1 MRRGL
6 LPILGLVV
14 LILSGCGAAKQVS
27 KAYSAQLEYTD
38 STVVVSDNRGKQ
50 MSVYLQRQEGSVTTP
65 VDSLSL
71 VTLEGVQ
78 YCYFSYLN
86 SFSGGKEYVQSMV
99 ALEQGT
105 AESLIFIG
113 KNLPGAAD
121 GSFRIEGISNQNVL
135 DDTPAVRHMASL
147 AAADTRLVVLP
158 EEDYITDKTLE
169 WWLERNPKAMTSAKR
184 FEIGSVPAESSLVTA
199 FGKARKVRSGKYE
212 CAAVDVRGYTS
223 LILRNTS
230 TGSYMLVWALPVCRD
245 RSTGWYLKNFYFE
258 NDSTLAMI
266 YYRGNSM
273 AKIRLNLGSKTV
285 SRS

>member
-14 LILSGCGAAKQVS
+14 LILSGCGATKPVS

-38 STVVVSDNRGKQ
+38 STAVVSDNRGKQ
-50 MSVYLQRQEGSVTTP
+50 MSVYLERQPGAVTTP
-65 VDSLSL
+65 ADSLSL
-71 VTLEGVQ
+71 VSLEGVQ
-78 YCYFSYLN
+78 YCHFSYLN
-86 SFSGGKEYVQSMV
+86 KSAAGFEYVQSMV

-105 AESLIFIG
+105 AESLVFSG
-113 KNLPGAAD
+113 KSLPGEEE
-121 GSFRIEGISNQNVL
+121 GSFRIEGVSNQNML
-135 DDTPAVRHMASL
+135 DDTPAVRHMAAL
-147 AAADTRLVVLP
+147 EAADARLVVLP
-158 EEDYITDKTLE
+158 EEDYLTDKALE
-169 WWLERNPKAMTSAKR
+169 WWLERNPKAMSTAKK
-184 FEIGSVPAESSLVTA
+184 FEIGSVPAESSLVAA
-199 FGKARKVRSGKYE
+199 FAKARKERSGRYE

-223 LILRNTS
+223 LVLRNTS
-230 TGSYMLVWALPVCRD
+230 TGNYMLVWSLPVCRD
-245 RSTGWYLKNFYFE
+245 RRTGWYLKNFYFE

>member
-6 LPILGLVV
+6 LPILGLAV

-27 KAYSAQLEYTD
+27 RAYSAQLEYTD

-169 WWLERNPKAMTSAKR
+169 WWLERNPKAMSSAKKY
-184 FEIGSVPAESSLVTA
+184 EIGSVPAESSLVTA
-199 FGKARKVRSGKYE
+199 FAKARKERSGKYE

-245 RSTGWYLKNFYFE
+245 RSTRWYLKNFYFE

>member
-14 LILSGCGAAKQVS
+14 LILSGCGAAKRVS

-38 STVVVSDNRGKQ
+38 STAVVKDNRGKQ
-50 MSVYLQRQEGSVTTP
+50 MSVFLERQQGSVTTP
-65 VDSLSL
+65 LDSLTLVSL
-71 VTLEGVQ
+71 DGVQ
-78 YCYFSYLN
+78 YCHFSYLN

-105 AESLIFIG
+105 AESLIFSG
-113 KNLPGAAD
+113 KNLPAAAD
-121 GSFRIEGISNQNVL
+121 GSFRIEGVSNQNML
-135 DDTPAVRHMASL
+135 DDTPAVRYMAAL
-147 AAADTRLVVLP
+147 ASADTRLVELP

-169 WWLERNPKAMTSAKR
+169 WWLERNPNAMSSAKK
-184 FEIGSVPAESSLVTA
+184 FEIGSVPAESSLVAA
-199 FGKARKVRSGKYE
+199 FAKARKERSGKYE

-223 LILRNTS
+223 LILLNTS
-230 TGSYMLVWALPVCRD
+230 TGSYMLVWSLPVCRD
-245 RSTGWYLKNFYFE
+245 RRTRWYLKNFYFE

-266 YYRGNSM
+266 YYKGNSM
-273 AKIRLNLGSKTV
+273 TKIRLNLGSKTV

>member
-6 LPILGLVV
+6 LPIFGLVV
-14 LILSGCGAAKQVS
+14 LILSGCGATKQVS

-50 MSVYLQRQEGSVTTP
+50 MSVYLERQEGSVTTP

-105 AESLIFIG
+105 AESLIFNG

-121 GSFRIEGISNQNVL
+121 GSFRIEGVSNQNML

-169 WWLERNPKAMTSAKR
+169 WWLERNPKAMSSAKR

-245 RSTGWYLKNFYFE
+245 RSTMWYLKNFYFE

>member
-14 LILSGCGAAKQVS
+14 LILSGCGAAKRVS

-38 STVVVSDNRGKQ
+38 STAVVKDNRGKQ
-50 MSVYLQRQEGSVTTP
+50 MSVFLERQQGSVTTP
-65 VDSLSL
+65 LDSLTLVSL
-71 VTLEGVQ
+71 DGVQ
-78 YCYFSYLN
+78 YCHFSYLN

-99 ALEQGT
+99 ALVQGT
-105 AESLIFIG
+105 AESLIFSG
-113 KNLPGAAD
+113 KNLPAAAD
-121 GSFRIEGISNQNVL
+121 GSFRIEGVSNQNML
-135 DDTPAVRHMASL
+135 DDTPAVRYMAAL
-147 AAADTRLVVLP
+147 ASADTRLVELP

-169 WWLERNPKAMTSAKR
+169 WWLDRNPNAMSSAKK
-184 FEIGSVPAESSLVTA
+184 FEIGSVPAESSLVAA
-199 FGKARKVRSGKYE
+199 FAKARKERSGKYE

-230 TGSYMLVWALPVCRD
+230 TGSYMLVWSLPVCRD
-245 RSTGWYLKNFYFE
+245 RRARWYLKNFYFE

-266 YYRGNSM
+266 YYKGNSM
-273 AKIRLNLGSKTV
+273 TKIRLNLGSKTV

>member
-14 LILSGCGAAKQVS
+14 LILSGCGAAKQAS

-38 STVVVSDNRGKQ
+38 STAVVKDNRGKQ
-50 MSVYLQRQEGSVTTP
+50 MSVFLERQQGSVTTP
-65 VDSLSL
+65 LDSLTL
-71 VTLEGVQ
+71 VSLEGIQ
-78 YCYFSYLN
+78 YCHFSYLN

-105 AESLIFIG
+105 AESLIFTG
-113 KNLPGAAD
+113 KNLQAAED
-121 GSFRIEGISNQNVL
+121 GSFRIEGVSNQNML
-135 DDTPAVRHMASL
+135 DDTPAVRYMAAL
-147 AAADTRLVVLP
+147 AAADARLVVLP

-169 WWLERNPKAMTSAKR
+169 WWLERNPNAMSSAKK
-184 FEIGSVPAESSLVTA
+184 FEIGSVPAESSLVAA
-199 FGKARKVRSGKYE
+199 FAKARKERSGKYE

-230 TGSYMLVWALPVCRD
+230 TGTYMLVWSLPVCRD
-245 RSTGWYLKNFYFE
+245 RRTRWYLKNFYFE

-266 YYRGNSM
+266 YYKGNSM